1 MKLNN
6 QTYYR
11 FPDTTNNEWIKKYNQ
26 LIEDIETKKIE
37 FNKDYLN
44 INRSDYNTNEEYRM
58 ARLKSGSGGYHHII
72 PKKIDPSLE
81 KDKKNLIWLPFK
93 EHMDLHYYLWKAN
106 PLYGIHLWFGCIY
119 GRKHKLWDLPG
130 GEDEY
135 NQLKIDVGKY
145 KKLKNELK

>member
-11 FPDTTNNEWIKKYNQ
+11 FPDDTNNEWIKKYNQ

-72 PKKIDPSLE
+72 SKKIDPSLD
-81 KDKKNLIWLPFK
+81 KDKKNLLWLPF
-93 EHMDLHYYLWKAN
+93 
-106 PLYGIHLWFGCIY
+106 
-119 GRKHKLWDLPG
+119 
-130 GEDEY
+130 
-135 NQLKIDVGKY
+135 
-145 KKLKNELK
+145 